1 MRSRSWRGEAL
12 TASQAW
18 HASGEEEVSDQLELR
33 SCFHRGAVPR
43 ADVGDTLESR
53 PQRNRFPAGVG
64 LLLPIAARGPAYAT
78 SRPAT
83 SWRAITTMSFSQAKR
98 RSRSSRTRDGRISSG
113 GHRAGRSCWWLLSQ
127 EDDSAACLPTSGR
140 AASGADP
147 RPPSITAPASTRT
160 GVLARRLLVV
170 QMRERPAEAVQAP
183 DDEGVA
189 GA

>member
-98 RSRSSRTRDGRISSG
+98 RSR
-113 GHRAGRSCWWLLSQ
+113 
-127 EDDSAACLPTSGR
+127 
-140 AASGADP
+140 
-147 RPPSITAPASTRT
+147 
-160 GVLARRLLVV
+160 
-170 QMRERPAEAVQAP
+170 
-183 DDEGVA
+183 
-189 GA
+189 